1 MKSRPNPF
9 LRCTAAVAIAFTA
22 SAQADDLTWDAAVN
36 SNWNTTDANWTS
48 DTWDNTVPD
57 NAFFNTNTG
66 TITLTE
72 AITAGNL
79 TFGVTNADLAGAF
92 AGSALTVN
100 GNLTV
105 RANEVNG
112 PGFLA
117 LSLSNNVNVLG
128 DVAINRSVMQITG
141 GTFTANRIGSTSAW
155 GRLLV
160 SGGSVTATNGVD
172 DSILGSGVAMS
183 VFLEGGTLSTPYL
196 KTTSATWTT
205 LGNDGV
211 VLNGGTLRATDNS
224 GDFIQ
229 VWDPS
234 TWGIRNNVGVGPNG
248 ANIDTNGFDITINR
262 SLENYGG
269 AGTLTKDGLGKL
281 TLVWSGH
288 SGGTTVNA
296 GTLEYA
302 PGGGY
307 SLLRNTLTVN
317 AGGTVSVL
325 GDGTGLGWQ
334 GGSMVT
340 TLNINGGTVTSP
352 GTMHVWNIGGGVNM
366 TGGTLQSNGG
376 VSDAN
381 GPQLE
386 WSASTV
392 NTNASADSATIG
404 GRIRMRPDFGVGIIF
419 NVADGAAASDLL
431 VSAAITEASGGQGIT
446 KNGAGTMTIT
456 GVSTYTGGTVVN
468 GGVLEVGSVA
478 GATSNIGSQ
487 WLALDNTSTLRYT
500 GTGSETS
507 TRDIWINNAAGTR
520 TFEVANVAGILTLS
534 GGGGQINRDIRKA
547 GAGTLVLDKV
557 VSDAASVTADGG
569 NLTLTAANTYSGITT
584 INAGTLEVGGS
595 AGSLGSG
602 NVVNDAAL
610 VFNRSTDHSVGN
622 AISGIGSVTQ
632 SGAGITTL
640 SGTSTYTG
648 ATSVTAG
655 GLNLTGS
662 LTSNVTVSGGTL
674 LTGEGS
680 TTGSLT
686 FTGASTLGFDPTSG
700 TFLSAGSVDAT
711 GGTVTL
717 LPSISASGTGI
728 VVLEAL
734 GGITGGGNFVFS
746 GRGSS
751 YLNGGNTQ
759 LLFDFTP
766 GTVVWK
772 GTDGTN
778 PTFWDVNT
786 TTNWTLSGNPDKFFT
801 GDGVTFDDTAT
812 GYDVAVQG
820 ASVTAGNITFDNTT
834 TYNFSGGAIAGTG
847 SLTKSGTGT
856 VILKNA
862 NTFTGATVIN
872 AGTLQLG
879 DGTGGNDGSLATSG
893 ITNDGTLAYNLD
905 GNQTAGYAISGS
917 GALTKTGAGT
927 LTLTAANSY
936 SGGTS
941 VNGGILQAG
950 NASAFGDSGST
961 ITVNSGGALDIN
973 GQNLQA
979 YTNAIVLNG
988 AGIDANTGALFNSV
1002 GGFQLNAIRSISL
1015 GSDTAIG
1022 GNGGRFDLGRD
1033 HTGTVNQG
1041 NGHVLTKVGSNT
1053 VSILNTSTGFSGV
1066 VINGGVLTAETDA
1079 SLATAPITINGG
1091 ALGSWGGRTLS
1102 NTVTLAGA
1110 GGVDVQGGNLTLS
1123 GVVDGAGSL
1132 SKTGVDILT
1141 LTGNNT
1147 QTGTL
1152 YVSGGHV
1159 QFASTVGNATQ
1170 GNVEMLNPGSFLLMA
1185 APNQF
1190 GPNSGLLFNSSG
1202 GHNEFAL
1209 YGNNQ
1214 TIASLA
1220 STNGFAVVQNSHG
1233 GFGAAS
1239 ASSTLTVNQ
1248 STDTTYYGVFRDSTG
1263 SDAFTLGLVKEGAG
1277 KLTMATNTS
1286 HTGGTTVNGGVLEIA
1301 GSSGGNGYLRGTA
1314 TVNAGGELRYTG
1326 GDGTG
1331 FGYNGGN
1338 KIDTLNINGGLVDS
1352 TNTAHL
1358 YGVNVN
1364 MTGGELRV
1372 SAGTIMWNYVTVN
1385 TAASAST
1392 ALINGSITL
1401 RADNGFSTSTFNVAD
1416 GAAATD
1422 LQVSGPISELFGAVG
1437 LTKDGAGTLELSG
1450 TNTYTG
1456 ATTVSAGT
1464 LFVTGALG
1472 DSAVN
1477 VNGGAFGGTGTVGG
1491 SLTIAS
1497 GFFHVSDLFDPLAV
1511 TGTITLFSGFGVDDL
1526 TGLDWGSVA
1535 DGTYTLISGTLGTGV
1550 FDALANN
1557 SLGTAFDLGGG
1568 RSAYFQEG
1576 SLQLVVIPEPG
1587 AALLGGLGMLALL
1600 RRRR

>member
-1 MKSRPNPF
+1 MKSHRNAF
-9 LRCTAAVAIAFTA
+9 LRNSAAVAIACIA
-22 SAQADDLTWDAAVN
+22 SAHAADLTWDAGTTT
-36 SNWNTTDANWTS
+36 NWNTIDDNWSTVA
-48 DTWDNTVPD
+48 TWSNSTPD

-79 TFGVTNADLAGAF
+79 TFGLTNANLTGAF

-105 RANEVNG
+105 QADNNNG
-112 PGFLA
+112 PGHLA
-117 LSLSNNVNVLG
+117 LSLSNNVNVVG

-141 GTFTANRIGSTSAW
+141 GTFTANRIGSTNAW

-172 DSILGSGVAMS
+172 DSILGGGVAMS
-183 VFLEGGTLSTPYL
+183 VFLEGGTLSTSYI
-196 KTTSATWTT
+196 KTTSATWTS

-211 VLNGGTLRATDNS
+211 VLNGGTLRATANS
-224 GDFIQ
+224 SDFIQ
-229 VWDPS
+229 VWDPN

-248 ANIDTNGFDITINR
+248 AIIDTNGFDIAINR
-262 SLENYGG
+262 TLVNYGG
-269 AGTLTKDGLGKL
+269 AGTLTKNGAGKL
-281 TLVWSGH
+281 TLVWSEH

-296 GTLEYA
+296 GTLEYVA
-302 PGGGY
+302 NSGY
-307 SLLRNTLTVN
+307 SLLRNGLTVN

-352 GTMHVWNIGGGVNM
+352 GGMHIWNIGGGVNM

-386 WSASTV
+386 WINSTV
-392 NTNASADSATIG
+392 NTNASASSATIG
-404 GRIRMRPDFGVGIIF
+404 GRIRMRADGGATGITF

-431 VSAAITEASGGQGIT
+431 VSAAITEASGGQGII

-456 GVSTYTGGTVVN
+456 GVSNYTGGTTIN
-468 GGVLEVGSVA
+468 GGVLEVGSVT

-487 WLALDNTSTLRYT
+487 WLALDNTSTLRFT

-520 TFEVANVAGILTLS
+520 TFDIANAGGSLTLT
-534 GGGGQINRDIRKA
+534 GGGGEINKDIRKA

-557 VSDAASVTADGG
+557 VSGTASVTADGG
-569 NLTLTAANTYSGITT
+569 NLTLTGANTYSGGTT
-584 INAGTLEVGGS
+584 
-595 AGSLGSG
+595 
-602 NVVNDAAL
+602 
-610 VFNRSTDHSVGN
+610 
-622 AISGIGSVTQ
+622 
-632 SGAGITTL
+632 
-640 SGTSTYTG
+640 
-648 ATSVTAG
+648 
-655 GLNLTGS
+655 
-662 LTSNVTVSGGTL
+662 
-674 LTGEGS
+674 
-680 TTGSLT
+680 
-686 FTGASTLGFDPTSG
+686 
-700 TFLSAGSVDAT
+700 
-711 GGTVTL
+711 
-717 LPSISASGTGI
+717 
-728 VVLEAL
+728 
-734 GGITGGGNFVFS
+734 
-746 GRGSS
+746 
-751 YLNGGNTQ
+751 
-759 LLFDFTP
+759 
-766 GTVVWK
+766 
-772 GTDGTN
+772 
-778 PTFWDVNT
+778 
-786 TTNWTLSGNPDKFFT
+786 
-801 GDGVTFDDTAT
+801 
-812 GYDVAVQG
+812 
-820 ASVTAGNITFDNTT
+820 
-834 TYNFSGGAIAGTG
+834 
-847 SLTKSGTGT
+847 
-856 VILKNA
+856 
-862 NTFTGATVIN
+862 
-872 AGTLQLG
+872 
-879 DGTGGNDGSLATSG
+879 
-893 ITNDGTLAYNLD
+893 
-905 GNQTAGYAISGS
+905 
-917 GALTKTGAGT
+917 
-927 LTLTAANSY
+927 
-936 SGGTS
+936 

-950 NASAFGDSGST
+950 NGSAFGDFGST

-973 GQNLQA
+973 GQNLQS

-988 AGIDANTGALFNSV
+988 AGIDANTGALFNS
-1002 GGFQLNAIRSISL
+1002 GGLQINGIRHISL
-1015 GSDTAIG
+1015 GSNATIG

-1066 VINGGVLTAETDA
+1066 VINGGLLTAETDA
-1079 SLATAPITINGG
+1079 ALGTAPITINGG
-1091 ALGSWGGRTLS
+1091 ALGSWGDRTLS
-1102 NTVTLAGA
+1102 NTLTLAGA

-1123 GVVDGAGSL
+1123 GVVDGAGNL
-1132 SKTGVDILT
+1132 SKTGLNILT

-1152 YVSGGHV
+1152 SVNGGHV
-1159 QFASTVGNATQ
+1159 RFASSTGNATR

-1185 APNQF
+1185 APDQF

-1202 GHNEFAL
+1202 SHNEFAL

-1248 STDTTYYGVFRDSTG
+1248 STDTTYSGVFRDSTG
-1263 SDAFTLGLVKEGAG
+1263 SDAFTLALVKEGSG

-1286 HTGGTTVNGGVLEIA
+1286 HTGGTTVDGGVLEIA

-1331 FGYNGGN
+1331 FGFNGGN
-1338 KIDTLNINGGLVDS
+1338 KIDTLNINGGLINS
-1352 TNTAHL
+1352 ANTAHL
-1358 YGVNVN
+1358 YGVNLN

-1401 RADNGFSTSTFNVAD
+1401 RADNGFSNSTFNVAD
-1416 GAAATD
+1416 GTAATD
-1422 LQVSGPISELFGAVG
+1422 LQLSGQISELYGAIG
-1437 LTKDGAGTLELSG
+1437 LTKNGAGTLELSG
-1450 TNTYTG
+1450 TSTYTG
-1456 ATTVSAGT
+1456 TTTVSAGT
-1464 LFVTGALG
+1464 LLVTGALG
-1472 DSAVN
+1472 ATSVS
-1477 VNGGAFGGTGTVGG
+1477 VNGGAFGGTGTVSGAL
-1491 SLTIAS
+1491 SINN
-1497 GFFHVSDLFDPLAV
+1497 GFFHVVDLWDALTV
-1511 TGTITLFSGFGVDDL
+1511 SGSINLFSGFGVDDL
-1526 TGLDWGSVA
+1526 SGINWGSVA
-1535 DGTYTLISGTLGTGV
+1535 DGTYTLISGTLSSGV
-1550 FDALANN
+1550 FDTLANN
-1557 SLGTAFDLGGG
+1557 NLETAFDLGGG

-1576 SLQLVVIPEPG
+1576 SLQLVVIPEPST
-1587 AALLGGLGMLALL
+1587 ALLGGLGILGLL
-1600 RRRR
+1600 RRRRK